1 MVTEVLARFF
11 DTIGVE
17 WVMILLLL
25 LSVASVY
32 VICERFLFYRR
43 RRVNVSGLARAI
55 EQALATGDREAA
67 IARAES
73 EEGMEARVVAA
84 GLHAMPRGVETVEE
98 VIQGAIV
105 TERIQYDR
113 SLSFLGTLGNNAPFI
128 GLFGTVLGII
138 RAFADLA
145 AVAEGADRAK
155 AIMGSIAE
163 ALVATAIGLLV
174 AIPAVLAYNAFR
186 GVVRGRV
193 GNTEALSRVLMASL
207 KETPSEGA

>member
-43 RRVNVSGLARAI
+43 RRVNVPGLARAI

-73 EEGMEARVVAA
+73 EQGMEARVVAA
-84 GLHAMPRGVETVEE
+84 GLHAMPRGAETVEE

-163 ALVATAIGLLV
+163 ALVATAVGLLV

-207 KETPSEGA
+207 KETPSEDA